1 MTSILKNV
9 FTGKFDDIGNKYN
22 NTYHRTITIKD
33 VNAKSSTFIDFN
45 KENDKEGPN
54 FKVGDHIRILKYILK
69 YIVKTLYKKESKK
82 KKKRTKRVQMEKGNT
97 EKRE

>member
-22 NTYHRTITIKD
+22 NTYHRTITIKG

-45 KENDKEGPN
+45 KQNDKEGPN
-54 FKVGDHIRILKYILK
+54 FKVDDQIRILKCILK
-69 YIVKTLYKKESKK
+69 YIVETLYKKESKK
-82 KKKRTKRVQMEKGNT
+82 KKKNKKSLDGER
-97 EKRE
+97 

>member
-22 NTYHRTITIKD
+22 NTYHRTIIIKG

-54 FKVGDHIRILKYILK
+54 FKVDDHIRILKYILK

-82 KKKRTKRVQMEKGNT
+82 KKKNKKSLDGER
-97 EKRE
+97 